1 MEQNV
6 SQAGM
11 KEIVRVLKGKHF
23 TYTNPNIHQRL
34 SWISE
39 KVRYVKKDEKVM
51 SSYWATSHDQVTA
64 TIQPFLIQAGVL
76 VIPQL
81 VESKVHTRL
90 LLMKKAKRDEMRNEF
105 LYTATVSVL
114 FVNVDEPGEIVTVI
128 VDGFAMD
135 SQDKHPGIGLSYAV
149 KSAMLKVFSL
159 ETGETDEGRLSGE
172 NLITETQS
180 NTLKSAINQNADIFE
195 MLQDWAGLPDNI
207 GLDSLPVH
215 KFDAAM
221 DLVKTF
227 NKQKA
232 KRASGR

>member
-1 MEQNV
+1 MADQK
-6 SQAGM
+6 G
-11 KEIVRVLKGKHF
+11 EIVRVLEGKF
-23 TYTNPNIHQRL
+23 CTYTNPNIHQRL

-39 KVRYVKKDEKVM
+39 KVQYVKKDEKVM

-64 TIQPFLIQAGVL
+64 TIQPFLIEAGVL
-76 VIPQL
+76 VVPQV

-90 LLMKKAKRDEMRNEF
+90 LLMKKAKKDEMRNEF
-105 LYTATVSVL
+105 LYTSKVNVS
-114 FVNVDEPGEIVTVI
+114 FVNIENHEAVNVT

-172 NLITETQS
+172 NLISETQA
-180 NTLKSAINQNADIFE
+180 NTLKTAINQNMDIFE
-195 MLQDWAGLPDNI
+195 MLLEWADLPDNV

-221 DLVKTF
+221 DLVNTF

-232 KRASGR
+232 KRSAKK